1 MSKWSIKYWEK
12 RRELEDLARLKMEND
27 TTRLL
32 QDIFPEA
39 LKNIQA
45 KLLSQAD
52 LHDMTQAE
60 LLADYSKRDQEKY
73 RKYIDQNYQELM
85 SSDAKYQ
92 EFIDEYFPPYDYAKV
107 NRLLQMRTDIFN
119 ELASAM
125 IKKDATGKFNNRLE
139 DIVNRTYNS
148 NANAL
153 GYLLGGDVSPLPK
166 AELDAIMNYPWSGK
180 TFSNRLWGNV
190 SKLEQNLSKAVTNA
204 IASGE
209 GLAEALKTTRG
220 NSEIADMFNL
230 ESSKFDNAIEN
241 LVRTEYS
248 HFAVEGIKA
257 SFKATGVPAGQVF
270 TAEDE
275 RVCSICGK
283 KHKQVVEEGDE
294 PPYHGRC
301 RCTLM
306 PKMPELDNEAI
317 DAEYEALFGDML
329 DEFASNKWGVKLNH
343 PKNADSGKTRYN
355 KSEDSAKNY
364 QKVARLLEND
374 DAIRQRA
381 KAEIQ
386 LKRQYDEM
394 YNQYTKIRKSG
405 KFDETLRVQIQVKYK
420 ELAELQKNNAHLN
433 AAAVKEILGQ
443 YRSMGLRDLD
453 ISSHFTKPK
462 SKYAKFMKDV
472 YDHYPTDWIKN
483 SIDYGQLD
491 VGKAKRGYYLHSKVG
506 PSELRLSNSSGQRN
520 QFRTALHEMAHRQEH
535 INKLLLDAEKDFYEM
550 RTKGEDLK
558 RLKDIFPGIGYRAS
572 EVTRVDN
579 FNSPYMGKDY
589 GGRAYEL
596 MSMGLDTLYT
606 RPLDLMNDK
615 EMFEWVI
622 EMLLTK

>member
-45 KLLSQAD
+45 KLLAQAD

-204 IASGE
+204 IVSGE
-209 GLAEALKTTRG
+209 GLAEALKTMRG
-220 NSEIADMFNL
+220 NSEIADMFKL

-306 PKMPELDNEAI
+306 PKMAELDNEAI

-343 PKNADSGKTRYN
+343 LKNAGSGKTGYN

-483 SIDYGQLD
+483 SIEYGQLD

>member
-209 GLAEALKTTRG
+209 GLAEALKIMRG
-220 NSEIADMFNL
+220 NSEIADMFKL
-230 ESSKFDNAIEN
+230 ENNKFDNAIEN

-317 DAEYEALFGDML
+317 DAEYEGLFGDML

-343 PKNADSGKTRYN
+343 PKNADSGKTGYN

-420 ELAELQKNNAHLN
+420 ELAELQKNNSHLN

-483 SIDYGQLD
+483 SIEYGQLD

>member
-220 NSEIADMFNL
+220 NSEIADMFKL
-230 ESSKFDNAIEN
+230 DSSKFDNAIEN

-257 SFKATGVPAGQVF
+257 SFKATSVPAGQVF

-343 PKNADSGKTRYN
+343 LKNADSGKTGYN

-483 SIDYGQLD
+483 SIEYGQLD

>member
-12 RRELEDLARLKMEND
+12 RRELEDLVRLKMEND

-204 IASGE
+204 IVSGE
-209 GLAEALKTTRG
+209 GLAEALKTMRG
-220 NSEIADMFNL
+220 NSEIADMFKL

-306 PKMPELDNEAI
+306 PKMAELDNEAI

-343 PKNADSGKTRYN
+343 LKNAGSGKTGYN

-483 SIDYGQLD
+483 SIEYGQLD

>member
-12 RRELEDLARLKMEND
+12 RRELEDLVRLKMEND

-153 GYLLGGDVSPLPK
+153 GYLLSGDVSPLPK

-220 NSEIADMFNL
+220 NSEIADMFKL
-230 ESSKFDNAIEN
+230 ESNKFDNAIEN

-343 PKNADSGKTRYN
+343 LKNADSGKTGYN

-405 KFDETLRVQIQVKYK
+405 KFDEMLRVQIQVKYK

-483 SIDYGQLD
+483 SIEYGQLD

>member
-1 MSKWSIKYWEK
+1 MSNWSIKYWEK

-209 GLAEALKTTRG
+209 GLAESLKTTRG
-220 NSEIADMFNL
+220 NSEIADMFKL

-329 DEFASNKWGVKLNH
+329 DEFASNKWGVKLNRL
-343 PKNADSGKTRYN
+343 KNADSGKTGYN

-443 YRSMGLRDLD
+443 YRSMGLRNLD

-462 SKYAKFMKDV
+462 SKYAKFMRDV

-483 SIDYGQLD
+483 SIEYGQLD

>member
-190 SKLEQNLSKAVTNA
+190 SKLEQNLCKAVTNA

-220 NSEIADMFNL
+220 NSEIADMFKL

-275 RVCSICGK
+275 RVCSICSK

-343 PKNADSGKTRYN
+343 LKNADSGKTGYN

-483 SIDYGQLD
+483 SIEYGQLD